1 MTKFEKIAETF
12 DATSQ
17 IILLPEIVS
26 GVKKIDENAEAMEI
40 TGNMFHLVAVTL
52 KKRPDAMRRLIAL
65 DRDAKIEDVEDMEE
79 NELIT
84 AACKVFRDT
93 VIPFFTARKRTE
105 GRQ

>member
-40 TGNMFHLVAVTL
+40 TGNMFRFVAVTL
-52 KKRPDAMRRLIAL
+52 KKKPDAMRRLIAL
-65 DRDAKIEDVEDMEE
+65 DRDIKIEDVEGMDE

-84 AACKVFRDT
+84 ASCKVFRDT
-93 VIPFFTARKRTE
+93 VIPFFTVRKHTE